1 MYAEMAF
8 GKHLVDI
15 PASEEIDLPA
25 PVIPNEGGKEIFK
38 FHELKVSISTVNQC
52 YFSSAIIYRLSFRR

>member
-1 MYAEMAF
+1 MYTEMAF

-15 PASEEIDLPA
+15 PANEEIDLPA

-38 FHELKVSISTVNQC
+38 FHELKVSISTVILVQQ
-52 YFSSAIIYRLSFRR
+52 